1 MANYKCKKR
10 QKNLPLKL
18 SDKRYIV
25 VDKTATYHILGNPKT
40 AKTIWFVLHGY
51 GMLAKFFIKKFETLL
66 NQDTCIIAPEGLSK
80 FYTQGFYGRVGATWM
95 TKEDREIEIQDYIN
109 YLNQL
114 HQFICSENSSSDLKI
129 NLLGFSQGGATV
141 SRWAANGKVKFNN
154 LILWASVFPE
164 DMNFEKVNTDNTF
177 LLYGN
182 KDEFATHE
190 KVNEQKGLLKNKT
203 NFSIIEFEGSHD
215 IPKDVLIKYTHLN
228 NW

>member
-1 MANYKCKKR
+1 MSNT
-10 QKNLPLKL
+10 NH
-18 SDKRYIV
+18 IV
-25 VDKTATYHILGNPKT
+25 VKKTAIYHTLGNLKT
-40 AKTIWFVLHGY
+40 AKTIWYVLHGY
-51 GMLAKFFIKKFETLL
+51 GMLSEFFIKKFEVLL

-114 HQFICSENSSSDLKI
+114 HQFISSENSNTDLKI

-164 DMNFEKVNTDNTF
+164 DMNFKKVNTDNTF
-177 LLYGN
+177 LLYGS

-190 KVNEQKGLLKNKT
+190 KVNEQKALLNNKAS
-203 NFSIIEFEGSHD
+203 FSIIEFEGKHD
-215 IPKDVLIKYTHLN
+215 IPKDVLIKQTQLN